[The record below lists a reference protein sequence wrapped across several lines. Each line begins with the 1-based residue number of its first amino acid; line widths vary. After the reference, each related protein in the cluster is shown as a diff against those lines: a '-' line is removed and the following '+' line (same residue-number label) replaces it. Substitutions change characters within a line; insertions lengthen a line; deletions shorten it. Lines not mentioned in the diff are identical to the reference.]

1 MTTKTNSTVIVIGAT
16 GSGKST
22 FCNVMAGKRANDRL
36 FPVGH
41 VDSRTTTTTSNKV
54 NWMGNDFEM
63 NLIDTPGMQDSELE
77 DFKHIQGMIDELKK
91 HEKIDAFILVI
102 NAADLMAQQFDTNL
116 ITNVIVAF
124 KLSYGIEFLQNTIV
138 EVNRWS
144 YSAADIVT
152 RKRNKITEVDA
163 TKRIND
169 AIRKGNWKIVH
180 KYQLKNRRLNSH
192 KKFYGK
198 NCTYYSLLNKVPYP
212 HH

>member
-22 FCNVMAGKRANDRL
+22 FCNVMAGKRADSRL
-36 FPVGH
+36 FPVGR
-41 VDSRTTTTTSNKV
+41 VGQMSTTTTTSNKV

-91 HEKIDAFILVI
+91 HDKIDAFILVI

-116 ITNVIVAF
+116 IKNVIVAF
-124 KLSYGIEFLQNTIV
+124 KLSYGEEFLQNTIV

-144 YSAADIVT
+144 YSAAAIAE
-152 RKRNKITEVDA
+152 REKNELTEEDA
-163 TKRIND
+163 TNKIND
-169 AIRKGNWKIVH
+169 AIKKGNWKNVQ
-180 KYQLKNRRLNSH
+180 KYHFKTIL
-192 KKFYGK
+192 
-198 NCTYYSLLNKVPYP
+198 
-212 HH
+212 

>member
-22 FCNVMAGKRANDRL
+22 FCNVMAGKRADSRL
-36 FPVGH
+36 FPVGK
-41 VDSRTTTTTSNKV
+41 VDSCTTTTTSKKV
-54 NWMGNDFEM
+54 NWRGDDFEM

-91 HEKIDAFILVI
+91 HDKIDAFILVI

-116 ITNVIVAF
+116 IKNVIVAF
-124 KLSYGIEFLQNTIV
+124 KLSYGEEFLQNTIV

-152 RKRNKITEVDA
+152 RKRNKLTEVDA

-169 AIRKGNWKIVH
+169 AIRKGN
-180 KYQLKNRRLNSH
+180 
-192 KKFYGK
+192 
-198 NCTYYSLLNKVPYP
+198 
-212 HH
+212 